1 MPSIDDLFLEKKRY
15 GLEQKISFLE
25 KIKLKIGMPVQKII
39 GYIEMSDVTIKLNKK
54 ILIPRYE
61 TEELVEIAKQIISKN
76 KYIKILDMC
85 TGSGYI
91 GIAIKKWN
99 PLLEVVCVDI
109 DKHAISQTKI
119 NSKLNNVDIEIIK
132 SNLFKNV
139 SGKFDLIISNP
150 PYIDIIEKNNM
161 SNSVLK
167 FEPHKA
173 LFAKDDGMFFYKKI
187 EKEAINHISKNGK
200 LLFEI
205 NHLKEEYFINNKYVN
220 YKDINGKARFS
231 ILNINANI
239 N

>member
-1 MPSIDDLFLEKKRY
+1 MPNIDDLFLEKKRY

-25 KIKLKIGMPVQKII
+25 KIKLKSGMPVQKII

-99 PLLEVVCVDI
+99 PLLKVTCVDI
-109 DKHAISQTKI
+109 DKNAISQTKI
-119 NSKLNNVDIEIIK
+119 NSKLNNVDTEIIK

-173 LFAKDDGMFFYKKI
+173 LFAIDDGMFFYKKI
-187 EKEAINHISKNGK
+187 EKESLNYISENGK

-205 NHLKEEYFINNKYVN
+205 NPLKEEYFINNKYAN
-220 YKDINGKARFS
+220 YKDINGKVRFS
-231 ILNINANI
+231 ILNMNVN
-239 N
+239 